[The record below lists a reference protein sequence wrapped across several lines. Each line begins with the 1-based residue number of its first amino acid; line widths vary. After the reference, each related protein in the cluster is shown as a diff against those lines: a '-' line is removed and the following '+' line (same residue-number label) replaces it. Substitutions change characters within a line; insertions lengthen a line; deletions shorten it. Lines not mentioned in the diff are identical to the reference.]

1 MVVMMICLWYC
12 FHIMEH
18 WWHHCLLKYFS
29 FSYLQTPSGSAHPSL
44 TPPSVSSLLLPL
56 YHTIHSFVQL
66 TPGFWNQRPSSLTHC
81 EGSLFLVTSI
91 YEHSYMIVLYHLTCL
106 LTFPFSSLKIH
117 FESVKSFYLLQLFL
131 WLYLPTFQHSYT
143 CIFTSLPVCLSLYS
157 PGIHSNLSHVP
168 LWSYLSAS
176 YRSICTRIRLIY

>member
-29 FSYLQTPSGSAHPSL
+29 LSYLQTPSGSAHPSL

-117 FESVKSFYLLQLFL
+117 FESVKSFFYYNSSFDSICQPFNTPTLVYLLL
-131 WLYLPTFQHSYT
+131 
-143 CIFTSLPVCLSLYS
+143 CLSVYPSTVQASTPICHTFLYDHIYLH
-157 PGIHSNLSHVP
+157 PTGQFAHV
-168 LWSYLSAS
+168 YD
-176 YRSICTRIRLIY
+176 